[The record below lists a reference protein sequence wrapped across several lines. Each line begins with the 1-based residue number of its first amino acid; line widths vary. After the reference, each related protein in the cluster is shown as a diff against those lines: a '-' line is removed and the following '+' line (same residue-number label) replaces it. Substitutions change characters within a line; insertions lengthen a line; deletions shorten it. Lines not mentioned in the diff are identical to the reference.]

1 MNSVLDEVCIFVT
14 HHHDAYI
21 RVYNME
27 GKLVVTYTWKRI
39 PDFKTYTPANLLY
52 IPPMYLLVTGEKWK
66 KWGHNAELILWCLD
80 VQDFIHPLLVWTWK
94 HPLEVNYYVGDYT
107 ISYAKE
113 KIFVSSPAE
122 NVLSLQLM
130 YNKMICSFSMS
141 LFPSH
146 VISILFH
153 LLNFFFE

>member
-1 MNSVLDEVCIFVT
+1 
-14 HHHDAYI
+14 
-21 RVYNME
+21 ME

-80 VQDFIHPLLVWTWK
+80 VQDVIHPLLVWTWK
-94 HPLEVNYYVGDYT
+94 HPLEVNYYIGDYT

-122 NVLSLQLM
+122 KVL
-130 YNKMICSFSMS
+130 YVFN
-141 LFPSH
+141 
-146 VISILFH
+146 
-153 LLNFFFE
+153 